1 MLILNPSLSPITV
14 SKNENLG
21 MAQPI
26 DMKGVHVLEQSP
38 RSNLK
43 QNSQHIIQKIISKL
57 PDIPSTQK
65 ESLHELLTEFQDVI
79 HDGNNIGRTQITQH
93 RINTGD
99 AKPIRQPAR
108 RLPYHHRE
116 DLKTMIDDMF

>member
-43 QNSQHIIQKIISKL
+43 QNCQHIIQKMISKL

-65 ESLHELLTEFQDVI
+65 KSLRALLTEFQDVI
-79 HDGNNIGRTQITQH
+79 DDGNNIGRTQISAPSIELIQDMQSLFG
-93 RINTGD
+93 N
-99 AKPIRQPAR
+99 QPVGYLTTFKR
-108 RLPYHHRE
+108 MS
-116 DLKTMIDDMF
+116 KQ